1 MGDRE
6 VRLIGSGG
14 PGEQEIAGIAG
25 LLRDLVA
32 DGAALGWTHPPAV
45 TEVRD
50 LIAAIT
56 AGIPAGDAAMAL
68 AVLHGAGG
76 AERVAGFG
84 YWRRYQRPTHRP
96 HADLERLAVDPAA
109 QGRGLGRTLLSA
121 LIAAA
126 LRHRVEVLTLDLRG
140 DNSAAAA
147 LYKKVG
153 FHQYGRLEN
162 FVAVG
167 AARYDKL
174 LYALDL
180 RELRGPADLSRP

>member
-1 MGDRE
+1 MT
-6 VRLIGSGG
+6 GSGG
-14 PGEQEIAGIAG
+14 PGEQEILGIAS
-25 LLRDLVA
+25 LTRELVA
-32 DGAALGWTHPPAV
+32 DGAALGWLQPP
-45 TEVRD
+45 EVPEIRD
-50 LIAAIT
+50 LLVTIT
-56 AGIPAGDAAMAL
+56 AGIPAGDAAMAV
-68 AVLHGAGG
+68 AVRFGAGG
-76 AERVAGFG
+76 EERVAGFG
-84 YWRRYQRPTHRP
+84 YWRRHQRPTHRP

-109 QGRGLGRTLLSA
+109 QGRGLGRTLLST

-167 AARYDKL
+167 DARYDRL

-180 RELRGPADLSRP
+180 REFR